1 MKCFA
6 CSAEYPEPDIIEDIA
21 YFICSSCGHV
31 HEVKNYHP
39 YSKDQI
45 IEKIES
51 AFSGVVLGQGI
62 GLFEAQALDD
72 YEPEEVQKRRREEDE
87 KKRWSSISYEVLQS
101 YHSSLSF
108 FDADGMKFH
117 LPAYIIGSI
126 KGEVDDPI
134 FHLTHL
140 EDHTKSRLITLNA
153 LQKKAVMEYLTWC
166 LTEEDYEFDYPEI
179 VRALTEYWEKLPNK

>member
-1 MKCFA
+1 MKCRA
-6 CSAEYPEPDIIEDIA
+6 CSDEYPEPDIVDDIT
-21 YFICSSCGHV
+21 YFVCSSCGHV
-31 HEVKNYHP
+31 HEVKNYHA
-39 YSKDQI
+39 YTEDQI
-45 IEKIES
+45 IGKIET

-72 YEPEEVQKRRREEDE
+72 YESEEVQKKRREEDE
-87 KKRWSSISYEVLQS
+87 KINWNSIAYEVLQRC
-101 YHSSLSF
+101 HSSLSF
-108 FDADGMKFH
+108 FDSDGMKFH

-140 EDHTKSRLITLNA
+140 GSYIESRLVTLNA

-166 LTEEDYEFDYPEI
+166 LTEEDYKFDYPEI
-179 VRALTEYWEKLPNK
+179 VRALTEYWEKLPN